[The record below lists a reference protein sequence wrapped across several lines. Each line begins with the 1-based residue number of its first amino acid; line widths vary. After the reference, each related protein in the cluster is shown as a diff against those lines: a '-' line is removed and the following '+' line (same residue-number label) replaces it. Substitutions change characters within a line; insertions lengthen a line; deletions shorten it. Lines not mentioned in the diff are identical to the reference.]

1 MRILQSG
8 ISVPAGIEHLL
19 HKLLHSTP
27 TQLGWSA
34 LLLFHLTQEQ

>member
-8 ISVPAGIEHLL
+8 TSAPAGIEHLL

-27 TQLGWSA
+27 THSWGGVLYC
-34 LLLFHLTQEQ
+34 FFI